1 MNRDTLKTQL
11 REILERSVGEDFTSL
26 DDATSLKEG
35 LNLDSVDMLSMTIE
49 IQSAYDITIQSDEV
63 AGIST
68 VGDVLDL
75 MQQKLDAKA
84 NAAKAA

>member
-11 REILERSVGEDFTSL
+11 REILERSVGEEFATLEDSTSL
-26 DDATSLKEG
+26 REG

-49 IQSAYDITIQSDEV
+49 IQSAYDISIQSDEV
-63 AGIST
+63 AGITT

-84 NAAKAA
+84 RAAKAA

>member
-11 REILERSVGEDFTSL
+11 REILERSVGEEFATLEDS
-26 DDATSLKEG
+26 TSLKEG

-49 IQSAYDITIQSDEV
+49 IQSAFDISIQSDEV
-63 AGIST
+63 AGITT

-84 NAAKAA
+84 SAAKAA

>member
-11 REILERSVGEDFTSL
+11 REILERSVGEEFATL

-49 IQSAYDITIQSDEV
+49 IQSAYDISIQSDEV
-63 AGIST
+63 AGITT

-75 MQQKLDAKA
+75 VQQKL
-84 NAAKAA
+84 AAKNATKAA